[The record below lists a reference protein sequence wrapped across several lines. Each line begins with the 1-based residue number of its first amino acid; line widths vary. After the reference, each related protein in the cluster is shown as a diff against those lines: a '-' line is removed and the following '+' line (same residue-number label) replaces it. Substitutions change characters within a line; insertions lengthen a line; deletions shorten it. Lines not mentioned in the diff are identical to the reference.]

1 MSSMG
6 SDPSQFYSL
15 IYIPTATVGTADLR
29 KTVGMERVRLP
40 GIFFFSFRI
49 QREALREQILFV
61 ISLLEFLVFWII
73 QFQCQ
78 LITFISWNPK

>member
-1 MSSMG
+1 MG

-15 IYIPTATVGTADLR
+15 IYIPTATVVTADLR

-40 GIFFFSFRI
+40 GIFFFFPFRI

-61 ISLLEFLVFWII
+61 VSLLEF
-73 QFQCQ
+73 
-78 LITFISWNPK
+78 